1 MDDIAIIENKIYEI
15 RGQKVMLD
23 FDLAEMYGV
32 ETKRLKEQVRRNI
45 ERFPAE
51 FMFELTKEEVAI
63 SRSQIA
69 TLNKGRGYNIKYAP
83 FAFGELGIA
92 MLSSVLNSKTAIEI
106 NRGIMRAFV
115 VVRQLLTYPSIDR
128 ISGLQCEIQELKEY
142 IEDVFMKNPFL
153 SSISQT
159 PPRNLLFFQFPAPK
173 NQCRDDKLPQLPMS
187 CNYNN
192 CNTPNVFYLPCSSYF
207 PPLLPKCDA

>member
-51 FMFELTKEEVAI
+51 FMFELTKEEVQF

-69 TLNKGRGYNIKYAP
+69 TLKTGQGHNIKYLP
-83 FAFGELGIA
+83 FAFTEYGIV
-92 MLSSVLNSKTAIEI
+92 MLSSVLKSKAAVEVNI
-106 NRGIMRAFV
+106 NIIRAFV
-115 VVRQLLTYPSIDR
+115 RMRQYLLSSVPPKE
-128 ISGLQCEIQELKEY
+128 LEELKQRIEY
-142 IEDVFMKNPFL
+142 LEEDITSDRESYKKQFDDLFNAFAK
-153 SSISQT
+153 ISAIIQSKQT
-159 PPRNLLFFQFPAPK
+159 PLDRVKIEGFK
-173 NQCRDDKLPQLPMS
+173 T
-187 CNYNN
+187 NN
-192 CNTPNVFYLPCSSYF
+192 KEKSNE
-207 PPLLPKCDA
+207 

>member
-69 TLNKGRGYNIKYAP
+69 TLKTGQGYNIKYLP
-83 FAFGELGIA
+83 FAFTEYGIV
-92 MLSSVLNSKTAIEI
+92 MLSSVLKSKTAVEVNI
-106 NRGIMRAFV
+106 NIIRAFV
-115 VVRQLLTYPSIDR
+115 RMRQYLLSNIPKKE
-128 ISGLQCEIQELKEY
+128 LEELKQRIEY
-142 IEDVFMKNPFL
+142 LEEDITSDRESYEKQIDDLFNAFAK
-153 SSISQT
+153 ISAIIQSRQT
-159 PPRNLLFFQFPAPK
+159 PLDRVKIEGFK
-173 NQCRDDKLPQLPMS
+173 T
-187 CNYNN
+187 NN
-192 CNTPNVFYLPCSSYF
+192 KEKSNE
-207 PPLLPKCDA
+207 

>member
-51 FMFELTKEEVAI
+51 FMFELTKEEVTI

-69 TLNKGRGYNIKYAP
+69 TLKTGQGYNIKYLP
-83 FAFGELGIA
+83 FAFTEYGIV
-92 MLSSVLNSKTAIEI
+92 MLSSVLKSKTAVEVNI
-106 NRGIMRAFV
+106 NIIRAFV
-115 VVRQLLTYPSIDR
+115 RMRQYLLSNVPTKE
-128 ISGLQCEIQELKEY
+128 LEELKQRIEY
-142 IEDVFMKNPFL
+142 LEEDITSDRESYEKQFDDLFNAFAK
-153 SSISQT
+153 ISAIIQSRQT
-159 PPRNLLFFQFPAPK
+159 PLDRVKIEGFK
-173 NQCRDDKLPQLPMS
+173 T
-187 CNYNN
+187 NN
-192 CNTPNVFYLPCSSYF
+192 KEKSNE
-207 PPLLPKCDA
+207 

>member
-51 FMFELTKEEVAI
+51 FMFELTKEEVQF

-69 TLNKGRGYNIKYAP
+69 TLKTGQGHNIKYLP
-83 FAFGELGIA
+83 FAFTEYGIV
-92 MLSSVLNSKTAIEI
+92 MLSSVLKSKTAVEVNI
-106 NRGIMRAFV
+106 NIIRAFV
-115 VVRQLLTYPSIDR
+115 RMRQYLLSSVPQKE
-128 ISGLQCEIQELKEY
+128 LEELKQRIEY
-142 IEDVFMKNPFL
+142 LEEDITSDRESYEKQFDDLFNAFAK
-153 SSISQT
+153 ISAIIQSKQT
-159 PPRNLLFFQFPAPK
+159 PLDRVKIEGFK
-173 NQCRDDKLPQLPMS
+173 T
-187 CNYNN
+187 NN
-192 CNTPNVFYLPCSSYF
+192 KEKSNE
-207 PPLLPKCDA
+207 